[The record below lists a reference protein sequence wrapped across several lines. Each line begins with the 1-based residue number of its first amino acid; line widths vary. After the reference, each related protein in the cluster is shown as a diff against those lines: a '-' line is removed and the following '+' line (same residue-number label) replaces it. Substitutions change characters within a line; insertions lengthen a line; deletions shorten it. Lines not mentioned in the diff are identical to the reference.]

1 MSLLDPMQRA
11 EAQIA
16 AAFRDQLWLAHHNT
30 ENFNTA
36 LHFAKRLECADDA
49 FAPCESIAFGYAAL
63 AELLTALQPAVNELV
78 AVGDTYCAAAIDSFI
93 P

>member
-1 MSLLDPMQRA
+1 MTFPDPLQQA
-11 EAQIA
+11 ESRVAAVFAEHHWMAQHVA
-16 AAFRDQLWLAHHNT
+16 M
-30 ENFNTA
+30 NFDTA

-63 AELLTALQPAVNELV
+63 AELLTALQPAVD
-78 AVGDTYCAAAIDSFI
+78 AVIEVKAIGLEAAFDAVL